1 MSVVS
6 FFNMVKRWIENL
18 TLWSSA
24 PSKTVGSAAMLIAIA
39 GIVSRILGFFRDRIL
54 ASHFGAGD
62 VLDAYYA
69 AFRIPDLIYSFLVL
83 GALSVAFIPVFTG
96 LLADKKEEEAWKLT
110 SGILHLML
118 FVLGMLALFG
128 ILFAPWLTGMIA
140 PGFASEKREIVI
152 MLTRVMLLSPIF
164 LAVSAV
170 FGGVLVS
177 FKQFAAY
184 SFAPVFYNIG
194 IICGALFL
202 VPFFGSLGL
211 AWGVVLGSFL
221 HMLVQYPS
229 LYRCGFRYRL
239 YFFHAWKDQTIR
251 RVVRLMIPR
260 SLGMA
265 VNQVS
270 LLIITIFAS
279 TLASGS
285 LAVFTLANNIQS
297 VPLGLFGIAF
307 ALAVFPSLSFFAAKQ
322 REQDFFEILT
332 QTSRRILFFVLPL
345 SLFMIIF
352 RAQFVRVILGS
363 GQFDW
368 EDTIL
373 TFQVLGF
380 LSVSLFAQSLIP
392 LFARA
397 FFALQNTKTPF
408 YIALLSTA
416 LEIALIPILLPHYA
430 VLGLAIAF
438 SVGSVVN
445 FIFLYFALRR
455 KVSLWDDRAFLSP
468 MLKIFFAA
476 LVAGAIAQA
485 SKSVFALTISELD
498 TFVKVFLQ
506 LLTGLIIGGVSFV
519 AVCHLLRIDELQM
532 VKRFLIYKV
541 LRQPETA
548 VLAEDHPER
557 GDW

>member
-1 MSVVS
+1 
-6 FFNMVKRWIENL
+6 
-18 TLWSSA
+18 
-24 PSKTVGSAAMLIAIA
+24 
-39 GIVSRILGFFRDRIL
+39 
-54 ASHFGAGD
+54 
-62 VLDAYYA
+62 
-69 AFRIPDLIYSFLVL
+69 
-83 GALSVAFIPVFTG
+83 
-96 LLADKKEEEAWKLT
+96 
-110 SGILHLML
+110 ML
-118 FVLGMLALFG
+118 FVLGMFALFG

-140 PGFASEKREIVI
+140 PGFASEKRVIVI

-363 GQFDW
+363 GSFDW

-380 LSVSLFAQSLIP
+380 LAVSLFAQSSIP
-392 LFARA
+392 LLARTFYA
-397 FFALQNTKTPF
+397 MQDTKTPF
-408 YIALLSTA
+408 YIALGSQIVNVIA
-416 LEIALIPILLPHYA
+416 VMALITRFDVIG
-430 VLGLAIAF
+430 VAIAF
-438 SVGSVVN
+438 SFSSIVNMGFLLFFLKKKLHTLDGRHIMSSTLGIILSTSV
-445 FIFLYFALRR
+445 
-455 KVSLWDDRAFLSP
+455 
-468 MLKIFFAA
+468 AA
-476 LVAGAIAQA
+476 IVAQ
-485 SKSVFALTISELD
+485 SVKYITGTVVELE
-498 TFVKVFLQ
+498 T
-506 LLTGLIIGGVSFV
+506 FV
-519 AVCHLLRIDELQM
+519 AVFSQLVIAGGTGVATYLFMSAYLSIEEFHTIRDKFFLR
-532 VKRFLIYKV
+532 VFGK
-541 LRQPETA
+541 TA
-548 VLAEDHPER
+548 VVAEEQ
-557 GDW
+557 

>member
-1 MSVVS
+1 
-6 FFNMVKRWIENL
+6 MVKRWVHNL
-18 TLWSSA
+18 SLWSST
-24 PSKTVGSAAMLIAIA
+24 PSKTVGSAALLIAIA
-39 GIVSRILGFFRDRIL
+39 GIASRILGFFRDRIL
-54 ASHFGAGD
+54 ASQFGAGD

-83 GALSVAFIPVFTG
+83 GALSVAFIPVFTE
-96 LLADKKEEEAWKLT
+96 LLADKKEDEAWKLT
-110 SGILHLML
+110 SGILHLLL
-118 FVLGMLALFG
+118 FLLGILALFG
-128 ILFAPWLTGMIA
+128 ILFAPWLTGLIA
-140 PGFASEKREIVI
+140 PGFVSEKREIVI

-202 VPFFGSLGL
+202 VPLFGPLGL

-229 LYRCGFRYRL
+229 LYRTGFRYQL
-239 YFFHAWKDQTIR
+239 YFMHAWKDRALR
-251 RVVRLMIPR
+251 RVVKLMIPR

-270 LLIITIFAS
+270 LLVMTIFAS

-307 ALAVFPSLSFFAAKQ
+307 SLAVFPSLSFFAAKK
-322 REQDFFEILT
+322 REKDFFEILT

-345 SLFMIIF
+345 SIFMIVF

-373 TFQVLGF
+373 TFEVLGL

-408 YIALLSTA
+408 YIALVSTA
-416 LEIALIPILLPHYA
+416 LQITLIPLLLPRYT

-438 SVGSVVN
+438 SVGSIIN
-445 FIFLYFALRR
+445 FVFLYFALRR
-455 KVSLWDDRAFLSP
+455 KVSLWDDRAFLYP
-468 MLKIFFAA
+468 MFKILFAA
-476 LVAGAIAQA
+476 LLAGAIAQA

-506 LLTGLIIGGVSFV
+506 LLTGLIIGGGAFV
-519 AVCHLLRIDELQM
+519 VVCHLFQIDELQM
-532 VKRFLIYKV
+532 VKRFLVYKV

-548 VLAEDHPER
+548 ALAEDHPER

>member
-1 MSVVS
+1 
-6 FFNMVKRWIENL
+6 MVKRWIENL
-18 TLWSSA
+18 TLWSST

-39 GIVSRILGFFRDRIL
+39 GIVSRILGFLRDRIL

-83 GALSVAFIPVFTG
+83 GALSVAFIPVFTEFMS
-96 LLADKKEEEAWKLT
+96 DKKEEEAWKLT

-118 FVLGMLALFG
+118 FVLGLLALIG
-128 ILFAPWLTGMIA
+128 ILFAPSLTGLIA

-164 LAVSAV
+164 LMVSAV

-202 VPFFGSLGL
+202 VPLFGPLGL
-211 AWGVVLGSFL
+211 AWGVVLGAFL

-229 LYRCGFRYRL
+229 LYRTGFRWQL
-239 YFFHAWKDQTIR
+239 YFFHAWKDQAVR

-397 FFALQNTKTPF
+397 FFALQDTKTPF
-408 YIALLSTA
+408 YIALFSTA
-416 LEIALIPILLPHYA
+416 LEIALIPILLPDYA

-455 KVSLWDDRAFLSP
+455 RVSLWDDRAFLSP

-476 LVAGAIAQA
+476 LLAGAIAQA

-532 VKRFLIYKV
+532 VKRFFVNKV

-548 VLAEDHPER
+548 ALAEDHPER

>member
-1 MSVVS
+1 
-6 FFNMVKRWIENL
+6 MVRRFAQKL
-18 TLWSSA
+18 VFWSST
-24 PSKTVGSAAMLIAIA
+24 PSKTVGSAALLIAVA
-39 GIVSRILGFFRDRIL
+39 GIASRILGFLRDRIL
-54 ASHFGAGD
+54 ASQFGAGD

-83 GALSVAFIPVFTG
+83 GALSAAFVPIFTEF
-96 LLADKKEEEAWKLT
+96 LAEKKEDQAWRLT
-110 SGILHLML
+110 SGVLHLML
-118 FVLGMLALFG
+118 FCLGALAFVG
-128 ILFAPWLTGMIA
+128 IVFAPFLTELIA
-140 PGFASEKREIVI
+140 PGFVLEKREIVI

-184 SFAPVFYNIG
+184 SFAPVFYNVG

-202 VPFFGSLGL
+202 VPLFGPLGL

-229 LYRCGFRYRL
+229 FRRTGFRYQL
-239 YFFHAWKDQTIR
+239 HFLHAWKDKAVQ
-251 RVVRLMIPR
+251 RVAKLMIPR

-270 LLIITIFAS
+270 LLVITVFAS

-307 ALAVFPSLSFFAAKQ
+307 SLAVFPSLSLFAAKKN
-322 REQDFFEILT
+322 EKDFFAILT
-332 QTSRRILFFVLPL
+332 QTSRRILFFVMPL
-345 SLFMIIF
+345 SLCMIIF

-373 TFQVLGF
+373 TFEVLGI
-380 LSVSLFAQSLIP
+380 LSISLFAQSLIP

-408 YIALLSTA
+408 YIALVSTVIQ
-416 LEIALIPILLPHYA
+416 IALIPILLPQYA
-430 VLGLAIAF
+430 VLGLAVAF
-438 SVGSVVN
+438 SMGSIVN
-445 FIFLYFALRR
+445 LILLYLALRS
-455 KVSLWDDRAFLSP
+455 KVSLWDDRAFLYP
-468 MLKIFFAA
+468 MFKILFAA
-476 LVAGAIAQA
+476 LVAGAIAQV

-506 LLTGLIIGGVSFV
+506 LLIGMVIGGVSFV
-519 AVCHLLRIDELQM
+519 AVCHWLKIDELQM
-532 VKRFLIYKV
+532 VKHFVVYKV
-541 LRQPETA
+541 LRYPEA
-548 VLAEDHPER
+548 AALAEDHPER

>member
-1 MSVVS
+1 
-6 FFNMVKRWIENL
+6 MVKRWINNL
-18 TLWSSA
+18 TLWSST
-24 PSKTVGSAAMLIAIA
+24 PSKTVGSAAMLIAVA
-39 GIVSRILGFFRDRIL
+39 GIVSRILGFLRDRIL

-83 GALSVAFIPVFTG
+83 GALSAAFIPVFTS
-96 LLADKKEEEAWKLT
+96 LLADKKEDEAWKLT
-110 SGILHLML
+110 SGMLHLIL
-118 FVLGMLALFG
+118 FALGVLALFG
-128 ILFAPWLTGMIA
+128 VFFAPWLIGLIA
-140 PGFASEKREIVI
+140 PGFVLEKREIAI

-202 VPFFGSLGL
+202 VPLFGSIGL

-229 LYRCGFRYRL
+229 LYRTGFHYQPYFL
-239 YFFHAWKDQTIR
+239 YAWKDQA
-251 RVVRLMIPR
+251 VRQVMKLMVPR
-260 SLGMA
+260 SLGIA
-265 VNQVS
+265 VSQVS
-270 LLIITIFAS
+270 LLVTTVFAS

-307 ALAVFPSLSFFAAKQ
+307 ALAVFPSLSFFAAKE
-322 REQDFFEILT
+322 RENNFFEILT

-345 SLFMIIF
+345 SLSMIIF

-373 TFQVLGF
+373 TFEVLGL

-408 YIALLSTA
+408 YIAFWSVA
-416 LEIALIPILLPHYA
+416 LQIVLIPLLLPQYA
-430 VLGLAIAF
+430 VLGLAAAF
-438 SVGSVVN
+438 SVGSIVN
-445 FIFLYFALRR
+445 LVLLYLALRR
-455 KVSLWDDRAFLSP
+455 RVSVWDDRAFLYP
-468 MLKIFFAA
+468 MFKILFAA

-485 SKSVFALTISELD
+485 SKSVFALTINELD

-506 LLTGLIIGGVSFV
+506 LLTGLTIGGVSFV
-519 AVCHLLRIDELQM
+519 MVCHWFKIDELQM
-532 VKRFLIYKV
+532 VKRFFINKV